1 MTLTDWIGFIGVAIL
16 LIAFFLN
23 IANIIKSDSFLYLF
37 LNFIGAGISCA
48 ASVMLKYIP
57 FVIMESA
64 WTIVSAVG
72 IINRLRKS
80 KKIV

>member
-23 IANIIKSDSFLYLF
+23 VSNVIPSDGFLYLF
-37 LNFIGAGISCA
+37 LNFIGAGISCT
-48 ASVMLKYIP
+48 ASIMLKYIP
-57 FVIMESA
+57 FVIMEAS

-72 IINRLRKS
+72 IVRYYRK
-80 KKIV
+80 K

>member
-23 IANIIKSDSFLYLF
+23 VSNVIQSDGFLYLF

-57 FVIMESA
+57 FMIMEA
-64 WTIVSAVG
+64 IWTIVSAVG
-72 IINRLRKS
+72 IMNCYRRK
-80 KKIV
+80 

>member
-16 LIAFFLN
+16 LVAFFLN
-23 IANIIKSDSFLYLF
+23 VSNVIKSDGFLYLF
-37 LNFIGAGISCA
+37 LNFIGAGISCT

-57 FVIMESA
+57 FVIMEAS

-72 IINRLRKS
+72 LVSYYRK
-80 KKIV
+80 K

>member
-1 MTLTDWIGFIGVAIL
+1 MTLTNWIGFIGVAIL

-23 IANIIKSDSFLYLF
+23 VSNVIKSDGFLYLF

-48 ASVMLKYIP
+48 ASIMLKYIP
-57 FVIMESA
+57 FVIMEAS

-72 IINRLRKS
+72 IVNYYRK
-80 KKIV
+80 K

>member
-16 LIAFFLN
+16 LVAFFLN
-23 IANIIKSDSFLYLF
+23 ISNVIKSDGFLYLF

-57 FVIMESA
+57 FVIMEAS
-64 WTIVSAVG
+64 WTIVSLVG
-72 IINRLRKS
+72 IVNYYRK
-80 KKIV
+80 K